1 MNEAGYCI
9 TTALRAAKEGRGMA
23 FLQSFPVARGEFD
36 TAGDASSKIKAI
48 LKRLGVSS
56 QVIRE
61 VAIAAYESE
70 MNLIIH
76 SKGGE
81 LRLEISPTEILL
93 ISEDTGP
100 GIADIAL
107 ALKEGYS
114 TAPESVR
121 NLGFGAGMG
130 LPNIRR
136 HSHSFHIESEIG
148 KGTRIEARY
157 YLNEASGTM

>member
-1 MNEAGYCI
+1 MG
-9 TTALRAAKEGRGMA
+9 AA
-23 FLQSFPVARGEFD
+23 FVQTFPVAHGEFD
-36 TAGDASSKIKAI
+36 TAGDASSKIKAT
-48 LKRLGVSS
+48 LKKLGISA
-56 QVIRE
+56 QVIRD

-76 SKGGE
+76 SIGGTM
-81 LRLEISPTEILL
+81 RLEISPQEILL
-93 ISEDTGP
+93 VSEDGGP
-100 GIADIAL
+100 GIADIEL

-136 HSHSFHIESEIG
+136 HSHSFHIESRLG

-157 YLNEASGTM
+157 YLNGASGTT

>member
-1 MNEAGYCI
+1 MD
-9 TTALRAAKEGRGMA
+9 AA
-23 FLQSFPVARGEFD
+23 FTQTFCVARGEFD
-36 TAGDASSKIKAI
+36 TAGDASSKIKAV
-48 LKRLGVSS
+48 LKKLGISS
-56 QVIRE
+56 QVIRD

-76 SKGGE
+76 SIGGIM
-81 LRLEISPTEILL
+81 RLEVSPQEILL
-93 ISEDTGP
+93 ISEDGGP

-107 ALKEGYS
+107 ALTEGYS

-136 HSHSFHIESEIG
+136 HSHKFHIESEPG
-148 KGTRIEARY
+148 KGTRIEMKY
-157 YLNEASGTM
+157 YLNGDSGTT